1 MANVLIVD
9 DDAALREGLAET
21 IADLGHAPR
30 AAASGREA
38 MQALAA
44 DDIDCVLL
52 DLRMPGGMDGI
63 EVLKRI
69 RERADA
75 PPAVVLTAFATAENT
90 IEAMRLGAFDHL
102 TKPIGREELD
112 LLLMRLPGRRTMTA
126 TARDTKKPGTLT
138 GSSEAIRN
146 VQKTIGLTADSEIG
160 RASCRER
167 VLMPV

>member
-9 DDAALREGLAET
+9 DDAAMRDGLAET

-30 AAASGREA
+30 AVASGREA
-38 MQALAA
+38 IQALAA
-44 DDIDCVLL
+44 RDIDCVLL

-90 IEAMRLGAFDHL
+90 IEAMRLGAFDQL
-102 TKPIGREELD
+102 LESELFGHV
-112 LLLMRLPGRRTMTA
+112 R
-126 TARDTKKPGTLT
+126 
-138 GSSEAIRN
+138 GSF
-146 VQKTIGLTADSEIG
+146 
-160 RASCRER
+160 
-167 VLMPV
+167 